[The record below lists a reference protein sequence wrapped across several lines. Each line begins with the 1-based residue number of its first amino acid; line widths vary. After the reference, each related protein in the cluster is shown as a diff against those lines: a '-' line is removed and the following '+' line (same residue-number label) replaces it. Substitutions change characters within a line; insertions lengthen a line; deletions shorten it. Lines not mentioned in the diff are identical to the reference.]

1 MSIQSVSDL
10 PNSPAVYAMYG
21 GKGKAKDVAYVG
33 IGGKLKQR
41 IQQHLVR
48 RDSSVTT
55 GVSAVSL
62 NPEHVTKVSWWEHQS
77 FNDEV
82 TLEAAELVAFEVLNP
97 DLRSR
102 GNITA
107 AASELAAEAGF
118 SDQMRALFQSEPTD
132 TLIILTLND
141 ALQRI
146 EVLEKRLAL
155 LEKKNG

>member
-1 MSIQSVSDL
+1 
-10 PNSPAVYAMYG
+10 MYG

-41 IQQHLVR
+41 IQQHLVL

-77 FNDEV
+77 FDGKV

-102 GNITA
+102 GNIKAT
-107 AASELAAEAGF
+107 ASELAVEADF
-118 SDQMRALFQSEPTD
+118 RDQMRALFQSEPTG
-132 TLIILTLND
+132 TLIIPTLND
-141 ALQRI
+141 ALRRI
-146 EVLEKRLAL
+146 EVLENRLAL